1 MDVSLVAAVGSFA
14 VSERVLKPKA
24 SVLVILGGVL
34 AYDLTTKTKDISALR
49 VYRGPALLAFTLMMA
64 AWSLR
69 TWRRNGV
76 ACDELLFL
84 PGTRHGQR
92 VNGSDDSVL
101 EPSEGDAAAGPPP
114 RNRNGAC
121 SLDSSTQEVAPMLQD
136 TSHDEPLTPTIE
148 MTNVGEEVPSPSRV
162 RLTSVD
168 DESLMNKDTATSIAS
183 STHDDDRFWN
193 DEEANDENEN
203 NTSIESDAGLFQRP
217 RRTGSDEEN
226 DASMEPTSGMQR
238 FQENHPRIVR
248 IGSLFFFRSSNTTT
262 QNATYAPSGPSV
274 FGAGLDMSMPILIN
288 FHLFIVA
295 CNHIDENDPTTEFTA
310 KILPLIFLTI
320 LIVRTVVPPGR
331 RRRFWS
337 TMRFTV
343 MAPFYKV
350 RFRDA
355 FIGDILTSL
364 VRPIQDFLFAMSYYA
379 TVVYGTVV
387 SSYSISESQQILE
400 QSWVLH
406 NVILPSCAMLPLWW
420 RFLQE
425 IRAAFDEGQ
434 RWPYYGNAFKYLSAA
449 VIILYGMTHSEG
461 RRSAWWIV
469 SFLGAV
475 LYQIWWDTMIEWKL
489 FVVTPRASEANASEV
504 LLTSWRPDN
513 KILLAMHIH
522 VTQPVYECFRR
533 IIANIPTSVDQ
544 IQLRPQRLYKS
555 RLFYVRCFFANA
567 CLRFLWMLCFIPA
580 YRLDTARPGGVEKIS
595 TFSSDVNS
603 YLGVLFPAAE
613 ILRRAIWG
621 FFKLEMETIEMME
634 EHRKVEEQE
643 YSRLHNISLNQDNEI
658 DNEDDAIS
666 VEDDENGNSSKHGFL
681 KKGPII
687 TLPFWMD
694 TPHHHLHHK
703 TSSHDS
709 RICNWTLVKRKLFE
723 TELCLWIMAFVGLGY
738 WATY

>member
-1 MDVSLVAAVGSFA
+1 MDVSVVAAVGSFA
-14 VSERVLKPKA
+14 VSEKVLKPKA

-34 AYDLTTKTKDISALR
+34 AWDLCTKTNDISALR
-49 VYRGPALLAFTLMMA
+49 VYRGPALIAFTLMMA

-92 VNGSDDSVL
+92 VNGSDDSVQ
-101 EPSEGDAAAGPPP
+101 ESSEGDAAAGPPP
-114 RNRNGAC
+114 RGMDGAC
-121 SLDSSTQEVAPMLQD
+121 SLDSTSQEVTPMLQD
-136 TSHDEPLTPTIE
+136 TSHDEPRTPTIE
-148 MTNVGEEVPSPSRV
+148 MTKVGEEVSSPPRV

-168 DESLMNKDTATSIAS
+168 DESLNHKETVTSIAS
-183 STHDDDRFWN
+183 STNDDDHFWN
-193 DEEANDENEN
+193 DEEAIDDSEN
-203 NTSIESDAGLFQRP
+203 NTSMEGDAGLFQRA
-217 RRTGSDEEN
+217 RRTIDEDN
-226 DASMEPTSGMQR
+226 NGNMNTASSGMQR

-248 IGSLFFFRSSNTTT
+248 MGSLFFFRSSNTTV

-288 FHLFIVA
+288 FHLFIISY
-295 CNHIDENDPTTEFTA
+295 NHIDENDPTTEFTA

-337 TMRFTV
+337 TMRFTM

-355 FIGDILTSL
+355 FIGDVLTSL
-364 VRPIQDFLFAMSYYA
+364 VRPFQDVLFALSYYA

-387 SSYSISESQQILE
+387 SSYGIAEAQQILE

-425 IRAAFDEGQ
+425 IRAAFDDGQ
-434 RWPYYGNAFKYLSAA
+434 RWPHYGNAFKYLSAA
-449 VIILYGMTHSEG
+449 MIILYGMTHPEG
-461 RRSAWWIV
+461 RRSTWWIV
-469 SFLGAV
+469 SFLAAV
-475 LYQIWWDTMIEWKL
+475 LYQIWWDTIMEWKL
-489 FVVTPRASEANASEV
+489 FVVTPRVSEANASEV
-504 LLTSWRPDN
+504 LMTSWRPDN
-513 KILLAMHIH
+513 KILMTLHMH
-522 VTQPVYECFRR
+522 VTQPIYECFRR
-533 IIANIPTSVDQ
+533 RIATIPTSLDH
-544 IQLRPQRLYKS
+544 IQLRPQRLYKT
-555 RLFYVRCFFANA
+555 RLFYIRCFVINA

-580 YRLDTARPGGVEKIS
+580 YRLDTARSGGMEKMS

-603 YLGVLFPAAE
+603 YVGVLLSAAE

-621 FFKLEMETIEMME
+621 FFKLEMETIQMME

-643 YSRLHNISLNQDNEI
+643 YSRLHNLSINQTDDVDDGDDTNSKEDNN
-658 DNEDDAIS
+658 D
-666 VEDDENGNSSKHGFL
+666 NSSKHGFS

-687 TLPFWMD
+687 ALPFWMD
-694 TPHHHLHHK
+694 TPHHHLHNQN
-703 TSSHDS
+703 SSHEIRS
-709 RICNWTLVKRKLFE
+709 CNWTLVRRKLFE
-723 TELCLWIMAFVGLGY
+723 AELCLWMIAFVG
-738 WATY
+738 